1 LFSNL
6 FILIPRVFDK
16 FNQSSNS
23 YAELLLE
30 KEYQMSK
37 DILLGRSSSITFLIV
52 INDNSIR
59 SLVQTATITLIP
71 EVPVQRF
78 TISKNRRRMI

>member
-1 LFSNL
+1 
-6 FILIPRVFDK
+6 
-16 FNQSSNS
+16 
-23 YAELLLE
+23 
-30 KEYQMSK
+30 MSK

>member
-23 YAELLLE
+23 YAEPLLE

-37 DILLGRSSSITFLIV
+37 DIPLGRSSSITFLIV